1 VKIKNIQLNEFRKYF
16 VELIQQASNL
26 EGLALTYGQTKEIIE
41 SLTKAKQNYS

>member
-1 VKIKNIQLNEFRKYF
+1 MKIKNIQLREFRNYF

-41 SLTKAKQNYS
+41 CLNRSNRSFS